1 MKARMRL
8 FLAVAVVA
16 TVTCGAVASAAER
29 CEGRPGGAAVKLT
42 VETASLRAA
51 RGEVA
56 VTVYPDDVRRFL
68 ARGGKLA
75 RVRTPAVAPVSRTCF
90 WLPPGHYAVAVYHD
104 EDGDR
109 DFARDAL
116 GRPVEG
122 FGFSNDAPAR
132 FGLPAFADV
141 RFHLPAGGR
150 TIRVKMRY
158 R

>member
-1 MKARMRL
+1 MRL

-16 TVTCGAVASAAER
+16 TLACGAGASAAER
-29 CEGRPGGAAVKLT
+29 CEGQSGRKAVKLT
-42 VETASLRAA
+42 VETTSLRAA

-75 RVRTPAVAPVSRTCF
+75 RVRAPAVSPITQACF

-104 EDGDR
+104 QDGDR

-141 RFHLPAGGR
+141 RFDLPPGGR